1 MEEVEVISCVEC
13 GKELDPEEKLL
24 SIVFLESPHCLGCLA
39 KRSKLS
45 STNCNFTVSEEE
57 EE

>member
-24 SIVFLESPHCLGCLA
+24 SIVFLESPHCLGCLS
-39 KRSKLS
+39 KRRELKG
-45 STNCNFTVSEEE
+45 TNCKFPIEEE
-57 EE
+57 DNV